1 MKERPKC
8 TCKHMVGKSTVHS
21 ELNPR
26 CPLHG
31 GVDHITL
38 KFQIGGVPTKVH
50 AIDCDMDEDCT
61 CEQETNHSLQR

>member
-1 MKERPKC
+1 MKERSKC
-8 TCKHMVGKSTVHS
+8 TCKHIVKSRGVVHS

-38 KFQIGGVPTKVH
+38 TFQIGESGKVH
-50 AIDCDMDEDCT
+50 ALDCVMDEDCN
-61 CEQETNHSLQR
+61 CG